1 MVVELKCFFC
11 VCFTIGAMTVFSRM
25 RKVCSVVF
33 DLERIALAFY
43 HFECRR
49 PQIIGFFFAVARVTR
64 DASDLNL
71 QLVSGRA
78 PTLNMCIHPRFLWCF
93 KRLSADERIDR
104 FAATCDF
111 QVDLSKVDPDWLYR
125 PASDHGT
132 RTCVVCPPYAA
143 GGNFRPPQNLKSSF
157 ATMTE
162 IC

>member
-1 MVVELKCFFC
+1 MEATFARATMPPPCERNGETATSRGHRAASVMETHRCRSVNGGGIKVFFC

-111 QVDLSKVDPDWLYR
+111 QVDLSKVDPD
-125 PASDHGT
+125 
-132 RTCVVCPPYAA
+132 
-143 GGNFRPPQNLKSSF
+143 
-157 ATMTE
+157 
-162 IC
+162 